1 MPVVEEP
8 EHLSGGRPD
17 GGAVPSSVSGPGV
30 DSTQAGS
37 TSEGGLPEPPAAV
50 PLLAPADG
58 IPPVCATPDEVAA
71 AARRLAAGSGPL
83 AVDAERASGFR
94 YSSRAYLIQLRR
106 AGAGT
111 FLIDPIPVTEA
122 LGPLAEAING
132 LEWILHSADQDLPGL
147 AELGLRPAKLFDTEL
162 GGRLAGFPR
171 VGLAAMVEQLLGR
184 ALRKGHGAAD
194 WSTRPLPEAWLNYAA
209 LDVELLPELHE
220 AVAASLAD
228 QGKTDWAA
236 QEFEHIRLAEPA
248 APKPDRWRRTSG
260 IHTLRRARQL
270 AIVRELWIT
279 RDTLARGRDIAPS
292 RILPDSAIIAA
303 ANADP
308 KSIGQL
314 RELPVFGGPRQRRH
328 SREWLGAVER
338 ARALPDEDLPR
349 MSQPYEG
356 PPPVNRWERRD
367 PAAAARLTRARAAMT
382 GISERVAVPVENLLA
397 PDLVRRLCWDGLPDY
412 RLGPESAVE
421 AAETIEGF
429 LKSHGAR
436 PWQRE
441 LTVDAL
447 AGALTE
453 APAQ

>member
-8 EHLSGGRPD
+8 EHLSGDHSD
-17 GGAVPSSVSGPGV
+17 GGTGLPPASDPGPRDEAADSGP
-30 DSTQAGS
+30 A
-37 TSEGGLPEPPAAV
+37 EPTAE
-50 PLLAPADG
+50 PLLVPAEG
-58 IPPVCATPDEVAA
+58 IPPVCRTAEAVAA
-71 AARRLAAGSGPL
+71 AAERLAAGSGPL

-111 FLIDPIPVTEA
+111 VLIDPIPVADA
-122 LGPLAEAING
+122 LAPLAEAING

-147 AELGLRPAKLFDTEL
+147 AELGLRPAVLFDTEL

-209 LDVELLPELHE
+209 LDVELLIELRA
-220 AVAASLAD
+220 AVAAALAE

-236 QEFEHIRLAEPA
+236 QEFEHIRLLEPA
-248 APKPDRWRRTSG
+248 TPKPDRWRRTSG

-270 AIVRELWIT
+270 AIVRELWTT

-303 ANADP
+303 AKAEP
-308 KSIGQL
+308 ASIGQL
-314 RELPVFGGPRQRRH
+314 RELPVFGGPRQRRY

-349 MSQPYEG
+349 MSQPYDG

-367 PAAAARLTRARAAMT
+367 PAAAARLARARAVMT
-382 GISERVAVPVENLLA
+382 RTSERVAVPVENLLS

-412 RLGPESAVE
+412 RSAPEATGEVAAAVD
-421 AAETIEGF
+421 GF

-441 LTVDAL
+441 LTARPLATAL
-447 AGALTE
+447 I
-453 APAQ
+453 AQPPS